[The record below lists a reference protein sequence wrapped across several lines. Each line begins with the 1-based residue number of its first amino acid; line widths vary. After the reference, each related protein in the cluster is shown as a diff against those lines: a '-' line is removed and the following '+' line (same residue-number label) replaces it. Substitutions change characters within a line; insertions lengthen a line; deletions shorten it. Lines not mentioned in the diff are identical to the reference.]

1 MINFEKK
8 KMRSNT
14 NLKVLI
20 DGLNPGDIDR
30 FVGILKDQVEAIDF
44 TNLIMKNDINKS

>member
-1 MINFEKK
+1 MINFEKEEK
-8 KMRSNT
+8 SRSNT

-30 FVGILKDQVEAIDF
+30 FVGILKDHVEAMRF
-44 TNLIMKNDINKS
+44 Y